1 LRKCKQQIKIRE
13 KEGII
18 IMAKKPISEKK
29 VTTTKLSLEG
39 TLNLDELQGFVMEFE
54 EEGEKNVVE
63 KLKKYNGQYGTLT
76 FTVKEEED
84 IED

>member
-1 LRKCKQQIKIRE
+1 
-13 KEGII
+13 
-18 IMAKKPISEKK
+18 MAKKTISEKK

-39 TLNLDELQGFVMEFE
+39 TLNLDELSGFLMEFE

-63 KLKKYNGQYGTLT
+63 KLKKYNGRYGVLT
-76 FTVKEEED
+76 FAIKEEED

>member
-1 LRKCKQQIKIRE
+1 
-13 KEGII
+13 
-18 IMAKKPISEKK
+18 MAKKPISEKK

-39 TLNLDELQGFVMEFE
+39 TLNLDELQGFVIEFE

-63 KLKKYNGQYGTLT
+63 KLKKYNGQFGTLT
-76 FTVKEEED
+76 FTVKQEED